1 MRILMTMT
9 ALLLAAPLSAQAMQG
24 MDHSK
29 MDQGKT
35 EASKPAMD
43 QSKMDHSKMDHSK
56 MDHSKMDHGKM
67 GDGKKMDC
75 MGADGQCKMMGA
87 MKNSAANPYAEAS
100 MASHKAMMAAMG
112 SDAAETWTRKMIEH
126 HRGGIAMSK
135 IALTEAKDADTQ
147 ASARK
152 LIAAQDKEIVEYQAW
167 LKSHGKAAQ

>member
-43 QSKMDHSKMDHSK
+43 QSK

-167 LKSHGKAAQ
+167 LKSHGKTVQ